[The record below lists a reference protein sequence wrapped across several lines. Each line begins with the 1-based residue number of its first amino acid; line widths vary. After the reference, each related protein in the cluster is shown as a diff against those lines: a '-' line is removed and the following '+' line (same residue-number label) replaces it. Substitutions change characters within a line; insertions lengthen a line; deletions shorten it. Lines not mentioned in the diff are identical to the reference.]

1 MASGICARQ
10 RPPFFRTAAPGLDF
24 FTQSANTA
32 LPHAHRTFLWFLV
45 LSTWLAWIAAQLI
58 VPGPGAIL
66 AALLPALA
74 TLLLVGAQSPLRA
87 STRERVPRWLVTLDA
102 NQHVFH
108 GLNAAANELA
118 LDRVAAGSLARLF
131 TPPGDQAQTMQVSA
145 ADGETRWV
153 ELRLNCDPADVD
165 GPWEVMGIDVT
176 HRMGAMAAARQ
187 LEHDVNEALSCRF
200 HVLYRLDYLRQG
212 YDYISPVAAK
222 VVGIPVDELT
232 ADGGVLKVHALIPP
246 TDLER
251 IRAQVRAAVTES
263 DSPYADCN
271 LEYRLRDS
279 RGHIR
284 WFRDSLRV
292 MLDENR
298 RMTHVTGAILEITE
312 TRMTSEHLRVT
323 LQSIGDGVISTD
335 AAGRISFINP
345 RAIALTGWP
354 ESEALGRPVADV
366 LQLSDTVRNTP
377 LTCPVDIVLREGR
390 MIRLTEAIN
399 LRSRDGNRIPVTDST
414 APIQMDGD
422 PMPQGAVV
430 VLRDERETRASLQ
443 RLHESEARY
452 RTLVES
458 SPVGIFHFDQY
469 LGITFLNNRFAEILR
484 TTSGA
489 LIGSSIG
496 KLADQSIMPA
506 ILAALRGQM
515 GRYEGPYAMAD
526 DDEEIRLAIRTA
538 PVFDADG
545 KVMGGVGIVED
556 YTAKHAAEQ
565 RLRESETRYALAMRG
580 TNEGLWDWNPLT
592 KELFLSSRLMVL
604 LGEPPEAI
612 RTTSDAWLTR
622 IHPDDRD
629 VYYARMVAHLKG
641 ETNHFEFEFQLAT
654 KSGEYRWFR
663 SRGVAQRDDNGL
675 AYRMVGS
682 IGDITAGKRAQM
694 QLTNELA
701 FSRTL
706 VESLPVGLCVARR
719 DGTLTMLNQVFARL
733 AGISSRDLRE
743 MTVPT
748 LIVPDDRPVI
758 AQRME
763 RAFEEGSAWA
773 ETQIQHSD
781 GHTVPIH
788 FLARRVVLYE
798 TDQLLCIATDISER
812 KKAEEKMRGLNRELE
827 RRVDDRTAQLAAA
840 VKELEAFS
848 YSVSHDLRSPLR
860 AIDGYTRI
868 IRDDYHAAFSTEA
881 HTLFSR
887 MLAAVARMSE
897 LIDDLLE
904 LSRVSRRPLRRAPLN
919 LSDTAR
925 VVTAELAQ
933 RHPDHH
939 VTVEIEED
947 LNVVADAKLLQI
959 AIENLLGNA
968 WKFTAKQPDAR
979 VRFHRFTEN
988 DEIVFCVEDNGAGF
1002 DMRYA
1007 DKLFGAFQR
1016 LHTDRD
1022 FEGTGIGLATVAR
1035 IIQRHGGRVWA
1046 VGEPDQGARFYF
1058 TLGEADA

>member
-1 MASGICARQ
+1 M
-10 RPPFFRTAAPGLDF
+10 TA
-24 FTQSANTA
+24 Q
-32 LPHAHRTFLWFLV
+32 V
-45 LSTWLAWIAAQLI
+45 L
-58 VPGPGAIL
+58 VPGPGALL

-74 TLLLVGAQSPLRA
+74 TVLLVGRQSPLDRASHERLPRWMVTRADGCPVFQGLNSAAVALHPETADLTRVDRLLSPQAQSPQTVRMRA
-87 STRERVPRWLVTLDA
+87 PDGKMRWL
-102 NQHVFH
+102 
-108 GLNAAANELA
+108 ELHLHRA
-118 LDRVAAGSLARLF
+118 PS
-131 TPPGDQAQTMQVSA
+131 AQ
-145 ADGETRWV
+145 
-153 ELRLNCDPADVD
+153 D
-165 GPWEVMGIDVT
+165 GPWEVIGIDIT
-176 HRMGAMAAARQ
+176 ERQSALAGLRQ
-187 LEHDVNEALSCRF
+187 LQRDVDEALSCRF
-200 HVLYRLDYLRQG
+200 HVLYRLDYVRQG
-212 YDYISPVAAK
+212 YDYISPVAAT

-232 ADGGVLKVHALIPP
+232 ADGGVQKVHALIPP

-251 IRAQVRAAVTES
+251 IRAQVRTAICAS
-263 DSPYADCN
+263 DQPFADCN
-271 LEYRLRDS
+271 LEYRLRD
-279 RGHIR
+279 RHGHIR

-292 MLDENR
+292 MFDEQR
-298 RMTHVTGAILEITE
+298 RTTHITGAILEITE

-335 AAGRISFINP
+335 SAGHISFINP
-345 RAIALTGWP
+345 RAIALTGWS
-354 ESEALGRPVADV
+354 EAEALGRPVAEV
-366 LQLSDTVRNTP
+366 LQLHDSVRNAP
-377 LTCPVDIVLREGR
+377 LACPVDIVLREGR

-399 LRSRDGNRIPVTDST
+399 LRSRDGSRIPVTDST

-430 VLRDERETRASLQ
+430 VLRDERETRASVQ
-443 RLHESEARY
+443 RLHESEGRY

-469 LGITFLNNRFAEILR
+469 LGITFLNSRFAEILR
-484 TTSGA
+484 TTSAA

-496 KLADQSIMPA
+496 KLADQSIMPS

-515 GRYEGPYAMAD
+515 GRYEGPYAMPENG
-526 DDEEIRLAIRTA
+526 EEIRLSIRTA

-556 YTAKHAAEQ
+556 YTAKYEAEQ

-604 LGEPPEAI
+604 LGDPPEAI
-612 RTTSDAWLTR
+612 RTNADAWLTR

-654 KSGEYRWFR
+654 QSGEYRWFR

-733 AGISSRDLRE
+733 TGVSGRELRE
-743 MTVPT
+743 MSVPD
-748 LIVPDDRPVI
+748 LILPDDRPVI
-758 AQRME
+758 SQRME

-773 ETQIQHSD
+773 ETQILHRD
-781 GHTVPIH
+781 GHTVPVH

-798 TDQLLCIATDISER
+798 TEQLLCIATDISER

-868 IRDDYHAAFSTEA
+868 IRDDHHTAFSPEA
-881 HTLFSR
+881 HTLFTR

-904 LSRVSRRPLRRAPLN
+904 LSRVSRRPLRRTEID
-919 LSDTAR
+919 LSDSAR
-925 VVTAELAQ
+925 MVAAELAQ
-933 RHPDHH
+933 RDPERQ
-939 VTVEIEED
+939 VTVEIEDD
-947 LNVVADAKLLQI
+947 LHVVADAKLLRI

-968 WKFTAKQPDAR
+968 WKFTAKQPDAKL
-979 VRFHRFTEN
+979 RFHRFVDQGET
-988 DEIVFCVEDNGAGF
+988 VFCVEDNGAGF

-1035 IIQRHGGRVWA
+1035 IVQRHGGRVWA
-1046 VGEPDQGARFYF
+1046 TGEPGKGAKFYF
-1058 TLGEADA
+1058 TLSEAGA

>member
-1 MASGICARQ
+1 V
-10 RPPFFRTAAPGLDF
+10 PHVKRTL
-24 FTQSANTA
+24 
-32 LPHAHRTFLWFLV
+32 LWFLIAIAW
-45 LSTWLAWIAAQLI
+45 LTWMAAQVI
-58 VPGPGAIL
+58 VPGPGALL
-66 AALLPALA
+66 ATLFPALA
-74 TLLLVGAQSPLRA
+74 TVMLLGRHSPIDGVRH
-87 STRERVPRWLVTLDA
+87 ERVPRWRVTRTDGGLV
-102 NQHVFH
+102 FSP
-108 GLNAAANELA
+108 LNPAADVLKPETQ
-118 LDRVAAGSLARLF
+118 DVAHIGRLF
-131 TPPGDQAQTMQVSA
+131 AAPAHAPQTVKLRAPDGSIRWLELHLNSAPPG
-145 ADGETRWV
+145 E
-153 ELRLNCDPADVD
+153 D
-165 GPWEVMGIDVT
+165 GPWEVIGVDVT
-176 HRMGAMAAARQ
+176 ERHAMLAGLHQ
-187 LEHDVNEALSCRF
+187 LQRDVDEALSCRF
-200 HVLYRLDYLRQG
+200 HVLYRLDYVRQG
-212 YDYISPVAAK
+212 YDYISPVAAT
-222 VVGIPVDELT
+222 VVGIALDELR

-251 IRAQVRAAVTES
+251 IRAQVRAAVAAS
-263 DSPYADCN
+263 DEPFADCN

-279 RGHIR
+279 NGHIR

-292 MLDENR
+292 MFDADR
-298 RMTHVTGAILEITE
+298 QTTHVTGAILEITE

-335 AAGRISFINP
+335 ADGRISFINP

-354 ESEALGRPVADV
+354 ESEALGRPVSDV

-377 LTCPVDIVLREGR
+377 LACPVDVVLREGR
-390 MIRLTEAIN
+390 MIRFAEAIN
-399 LRSRDGNRIPVTDST
+399 LRSRDGSRIPVTDST
-414 APIQMDGD
+414 APIQMEGD
-422 PMPQGAVV
+422 LVPQGAVV

-469 LGITFLNNRFAEILR
+469 LGITFLNSRFAEILH
-484 TTSGA
+484 TTSAA

-496 KLADQSIMPA
+496 KLADQSIMPS
-506 ILAALRGQM
+506 ILAALRGQL
-515 GRYEGPYAMAD
+515 GRYEGPYVMAAD
-526 DDEEIRLAIRTA
+526 GEEIRLSIRTA

-556 YTAKHAAEQ
+556 NTAKYAAEQ

-604 LGEPPEAI
+604 LGDPPEAI

-629 VYYARMVAHLKG
+629 VYYARMIAHLKG

-743 MTVPT
+743 VTVPD
-748 LIVPDDRPVI
+748 LILPDDRPVI
-758 AQRME
+758 SQRME
-763 RAFEEGSAWA
+763 RAFEEGSAWT
-773 ETQIQHSD
+773 ETRIQRHD
-781 GHTVPIH
+781 GHTVPVH
-788 FLARRVVLYE
+788 FLVRRVVLYE
-798 TDQLLCIATDISER
+798 TEQLLCIATDISER

-868 IRDDYHAAFSTEA
+868 IRDDYRAAFSPEA

-904 LSRVSRRPLRRAPLN
+904 LSRVSRRPLRRTAID

-925 VVTAELAQ
+925 MVAAELAQ
-933 RHPDHH
+933 RDPERK
-939 VTVEIEED
+939 VTMEIEDD
-947 LNVVADAKLLQI
+947 LHVVADAKLLQI

-979 VRFHRFTEN
+979 VRFHRFIDHGET
-988 DEIVFCVEDNGAGF
+988 VFCVEDNGAGF

-1058 TLGEADA
+1058 TLGEADT